1 MTTVTPII
9 SDTVMTSENPI
20 NPVEK
25 VVKTKHN
32 KNDDVWEH
40 ILKVLGI
47 QISTIATEEVLI
59 TSKQMNCKEVK
70 ESWMGRNEQFE
81 ARLLAKMDN
90 SESRPKCFKENG
102 VYLLAVN
109 NGTYRLIIENI
120 YVALINYPVPPIL
133 VEKKSDCLLLGLGNS
148 ETSML
153 DNLRYTGC
161 LDSIIGEP
169 ILYGP
174 LLGGRHRCTFDTK
187 LGNIDLSIKGVQF
200 ETDGAYETA
209 NHICIVEAKSI
220 YCTDFNVR
228 QLYLP
233 YREVFNKY
241 GEKKKIICLFI
252 YKDANGIVFVQKYQW
267 KNPLQMM
274 DIEHIGFSKYVFS
287 SS

>member
-1 MTTVTPII
+1 MTSVTPII

-20 NPVEK
+20 NTVEK
-25 VVKTKHN
+25 VATTKHN

-40 ILKVLGI
+40 ILKVLAI
-47 QISTIATEEVLI
+47 KISTIATEEVLI
-59 TSKQMNCKEVK
+59 TSKQMNCKEIK

-102 VYLLAVN
+102 IYLLAIK
-109 NGTYRLIIENI
+109 NGTYRLINENI
-120 YVALINYPVPPIL
+120 YIPLINYPVPPIL

-153 DNLRYTGC
+153 DFLRYTGC

-169 ILYGP
+169 IRYGP
-174 LLGGRHRCTFDTK
+174 LLGGRHRCNFHTK
-187 LGNIDLSIKGVQF
+187 LGNIDLSMKGVQY
-200 ETDGAYETA
+200 ETDAAYETE
-209 NHICIVEAKSI
+209 NYICIVEAKSI
-220 YCTDFNVR
+220 YCTDFNIR
-228 QLYLP
+228 QLYIP
-233 YREVFNKY
+233 YREVYNLI
-241 GEKKKIICLFI
+241 GKKKIIICLFI
-252 YKDANGIVFVQKYQW
+252 YKDSNGIIFVHKYQW